1 MEQWVQK
8 FWSELDQ
15 LGENEVRLRLVNKT
29 FFDVGKEE
37 IAREWLQQRDLARTA
52 ELDRR
57 RRADEEAQAA
67 QAIAAA
73 NRAAAR
79 TADKLNT
86 RTSIAI
92 MIAVTAVII
101 SVLSLL
107 AHFLK

>member
-1 MEQWVQK
+1 MEQWIQK
-8 FWSELDQ
+8 FWSELNR
-15 LGENEVRLRLVNKT
+15 LGENEVRLGLKNKS

-37 IAREWLQQRDLARTA
+37 IAREWLQRRELARTA

-57 RRADEEAQAA
+57 RADGEAQAA
-67 QAIAAA
+67 QAIAAT

-79 TADKLNT
+79 TADNLNT

-92 MIAVTAVII
+92 MIAVTALIVSI
-101 SVLSLL
+101 LSLL